1 VIRIYNYRNLC
12 PYKITKVAG
21 PLQIIQSLS
30 GHYARKYVKHRLEHV
45 EPNVAPRTFERYQE
59 IVRKNLVP
67 LLGQA
72 LVSKLR
78 PDQIS
83 AAYAKA
89 LKTGR
94 REGKVGCFPEQF
106 TICTAF

>member
-1 VIRIYNYRNLC
+1 MDFGSYLELA
-12 PYKITKVAG
+12 KTTVAQF
-21 PLQIIQSLS
+21 LE
-30 GHYARKYVKHRLEHV
+30 KWLEHV
-45 EPNVAPRTFERYQE
+45 EPNVAPRTFERYQD

-83 AAYAKA
+83 AACAKA

-94 REGKVGCFPEQF
+94 REGKVGCFPEQL